1 MIQSYV
7 PQAIM
12 SETESSAE
20 SVDGDG
26 DIIMRPR
33 PISKLQKYKI
43 TLQTYYEH
51 TYERQYDAA
60 ETYNQEYDD
69 DTPDS
74 VDGYVE
80 DGTPEK
86 CDDDACSCSGDEYPL
101 EPEEY
106 DAFMKA
112 PYCGKQRYHWFI
124 MSVMSKFEQT
134 KDSIGVEPVQDII
147 YAPGG
152 KITFTFYYKARI
164 GRKPP
169 STERL
174 KQHLMDRCFENEFY
188 EGCPG
193 NEAIVPTKHKYAY
206 TVGLSLDTKYDEV
219 ERGHIDCRRED
230 AITVE
235 CI

>member
-1 MIQSYV
+1 MQRYV

-12 SETESSAE
+12 SETESSTE

-26 DIIMRPR
+26 DIIMRQPR
-33 PISKLQKYKI
+33 FIKIQKYKI
-43 TLQTYYEH
+43 TLNTFYEH
-51 TYERQYDAA
+51 TYERQYNDT
-60 ETYNQEYDD
+60 ESYNQEYDD

-86 CDDDACSCSGDEYPL
+86 CNDDACSCSGDEYPP
-101 EPEEY
+101 EPDEY

-112 PYCGKQRYHWFI
+112 PYCGKQRYDWFTI
-124 MSVMSKFEQT
+124 SVMGKFEQT
-134 KDSIGVEPVQDII
+134 KESIGVEPVQDIT
-147 YAPGG
+147 YTDGG
-152 KITFTFYYKARI
+152 KITFTFYYKARL

-169 STERL
+169 SAERL
-174 KQHLMDRCFENEFY
+174 KQHLLDRCFENEFY

-193 NEAIVPTKHKYAY
+193 NEAIMPTKHKYSY
-206 TVGLSLDTKYDEV
+206 TVGLSFDTKYTEL
-219 ERGHIDCRRED
+219 ERGRIDCRRDD